1 MLQHSDVL
9 LLNCGGVKMLGLKK
23 KRKDKISGKSD
34 SAASSAV
41 EASVV
46 DTGTRANVHLADMSG
61 GMEGRLE
68 NDMLTYSVQD
78 DYSFLEQIRAS
89 VLEGMSPMVVQDSR
103 LAMFDVKEGIRQL
116 MSEKEGM
123 PRDYVPGTVARH
135 TDVGEV
141 EVHIL

>member
-1 MLQHSDVL
+1 MLQHSGIF
-9 LLNCGGVKMLGLKK
+9 LLNCGGVKMLGLSK
-23 KRKDKISGKSD
+23 KRKDKISGNSD
-34 SAASSAV
+34 SAASSAM
-41 EASVV
+41 EASAV
-46 DTGTRANVHLADMSG
+46 DTGTRANVHLAGMSG
-61 GMEGRLE
+61 GIEGRLE

-78 DYSFLEQIRAS
+78 DYSFLEQIRES

-123 PRDYVPGTVARH
+123 PRDYVPGTVVRH